1 MAKKKTTTDKMPAV
15 KPEESKNTAIVSNII
30 LGILI
35 FLLIASIIATI
46 ALMVL
51 VKDPKEKESFAIVF
65 GVSDLIMLFIL
76 IKNVIGRRSSSQ
88 AKDCIDNQVSESV
101 EPQSVFSKAIVIIV
115 QKKQASTFILQRYLY
130 LGISKAEAIIEMFER
145 LHYIGPLQNG
155 EREIYVTES
164 DLPKAIKVLDDA
176 AANSERERAQAAS
189 EMIASES
196 ITDMLNKIDA
206 MSEHG
211 IEFEKLTVKLLLA
224 NGFNKA
230 RTTQGSGDY
239 GIDVIAEKDG
249 VTYAIQCKCYSGSVG
264 NKAVQEAFSGKAYYN
279 CMVAVVFTNNHYTA
293 AAIETARVTNVMLWD
308 REKLI
313 EFLKNYK
320 K

>member
-1 MAKKKTTTDKMPAV
+1 MFFKRKKPAEDALKTQRIEQPV
-15 KPEESKNTAIVSNII
+15 QLE
-30 LGILI
+30 
-35 FLLIASIIATI
+35 
-46 ALMVL
+46 
-51 VKDPKEKESFAIVF
+51 PKS
-65 GVSDLIMLFIL
+65 L
-76 IKNVIGRRSSSQ
+76 
-88 AKDCIDNQVSESV
+88 
-101 EPQSVFSKAIVIIV
+101 FSKAICIIV
-115 QKKQASTFILQRYLY
+115 QTGQASTSFLQRKLKI
-130 LGISKAEAIIEMFER
+130 GFSHATAIIDMFEN
-145 LHYIGPLQNG
+145 LNYIGPLQDG
-155 EREIYVTES
+155 KRDIYITANE
-164 DLPKAIKVLDDA
+164 LPKAVKALDDA
-176 AANSERERAQAAS
+176 VANSEREKAQAAS
-189 EMIASES
+189 EMIASEN

>member
-1 MAKKKTTTDKMPAV
+1 MFFKRKKPAEDALKTQRIEQPVQLEPK
-15 KPEESKNTAIVSNII
+15 
-30 LGILI
+30 
-35 FLLIASIIATI
+35 SI
-46 ALMVL
+46 
-51 VKDPKEKESFAIVF
+51 
-65 GVSDLIMLFIL
+65 
-76 IKNVIGRRSSSQ
+76 
-88 AKDCIDNQVSESV
+88 
-101 EPQSVFSKAIVIIV
+101 FSKAICIIV
-115 QKKQASTFILQRYLY
+115 QTGQASTSFLQRKLKI
-130 LGISKAEAIIEMFER
+130 GFSHATAIIDMFEN
-145 LHYIGPLQNG
+145 LNYIGPLQDG
-155 EREIYVTES
+155 KRDIYITANE
-164 DLPKAIKVLDDA
+164 LPKAVKALDDA
-176 AANSERERAQAAS
+176 VANYERERAQAAS

-211 IEFEKLTVKLLLA
+211 IEFEELTVKLLLA

-264 NKAVQEAFSGKAYYN
+264 NKVVQEAFSGKAYYN

-293 AAIETARVTNVMLWD
+293 AAIETARVTNVVLWD

-313 EFLKNYK
+313 EFLKKAECLHNLLTIE
-320 K
+320 